1 MVIDASVFVAMPLDE
16 DIPADVQ
23 DAFGRTTIIHLLVP
37 PLWFWEVSNTAVVA
51 SRRARTAWAE
61 MEIHLGE
68 LLNLPIQVDEQSLHE
83 ALKSTARIAIE
94 HGLTTHDAAYLEIAL
109 RRALPLATLDRRLG
123 AAARKVGAEVIGTPS

>member
-1 MVIDASVFVAMPLDE
+1 MFVAILLEE

-23 DAFGRTTIIHLLVP
+23 DAFGRTSNIQMLVP

-51 SRRARTAWAE
+51 SRRNRKAWAE

-94 HGLTTHDAAYLEIAL
+94 HGVTTHDAAYLEIAL

-123 AAARKVGAEVIGTPS
+123 AAARKTGVEVIGAPA